1 MSSPT
6 SRTLDMLRKQ
16 GWLCASVE
24 KFLPARGTM
33 KFPRRIDVYGFGDL
47 LACRE
52 RQYGAMTA
60 ETALVQCCTTGD
72 MANRKAKILAEPR
85 AGVWMRCG
93 NLIMLVGWAKR
104 GPRGKVKRWTPKI
117 EIL

>member
-1 MSSPT
+1 
-6 SRTLDMLRKQ
+6 MLRKE

-24 KFLPARGTM
+24 KFLTARGTM
-33 KFPRRIDVYGFGDL
+33 KFPRRIDVYGFGDI

-52 RQYGAMTA
+52 KSDFHPVQ
-60 ETALVQCCTTGD
+60 TALVQACTTGD
-72 MANRKAKILAEPR
+72 MPKRRAKILAEPR

-93 NLIMLVGWAKR
+93 NLILLVGWAKR

-117 EIL
+117 ETL